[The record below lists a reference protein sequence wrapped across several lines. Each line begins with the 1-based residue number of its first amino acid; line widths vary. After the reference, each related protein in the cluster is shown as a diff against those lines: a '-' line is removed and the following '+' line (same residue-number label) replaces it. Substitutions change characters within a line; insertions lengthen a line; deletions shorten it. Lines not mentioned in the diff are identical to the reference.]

1 MTRHEVREQAFI
13 LIFESLFRDD
23 TPDEIIEVAKENEEF
38 LINEDVIS
46 MFKGTIEKFHEI
58 KEKISKYSEKRQ
70 YERIP
75 KVNIAILSLAMYEAL
90 YTEMPVNAAISE
102 AVIIAKDYTY
112 DSDVSFVNGI
122 LGAYSRELQVASTAD
137 TQEV

>member
-38 LINEDVIS
+38 LINDDVIS
-46 MFKGTIEKFHEI
+46 MFKGTIEKFSEI

-75 KVNIAILSLAMYEAL
+75 KVNIAILSLAMYEVI
-90 YTEMPVNAAISE
+90 YTEMPINAAISE

-112 DSDVSFVNGI
+112 DSDVSFINGI
-122 LGAYSRELQVASTAD
+122 LGAFSRDPENNK
-137 TQEV
+137 

>member
-38 LINEDVIS
+38 SINDDVIS
-46 MFKGTIEKFHEI
+46 MFKGTIEKFSEI

-75 KVNIAILSLAMYEAL
+75 KVNIAILSLAMYEVM
-90 YTEMPVNAAISE
+90 YTEMPMNAAISE

-112 DSDVSFVNGI
+112 DSDVSFINGI
-122 LGAYSRELQVASTAD
+122 LGAFSRDPENSK
-137 TQEV
+137 

>member
-38 LINEDVIS
+38 LINDDVIS
-46 MFKGTIEKFHEI
+46 MFKGTIEKISEI

-102 AVIIAKDYTY
+102 AIIIAKYYTY
-112 DSDVSFVNGI
+112 DSDVSFINGI
-122 LGAYSRELQVASTAD
+122 LGAFSRDPEND
-137 TQEV
+137 K

>member
-1 MTRHEVREQAFI
+1 
-13 LIFESLFRDD
+13 
-23 TPDEIIEVAKENEEF
+23 
-38 LINEDVIS
+38 
-46 MFKGTIEKFHEI
+46 MFKGTIEKFSEI

-122 LGAYSRELQVASTAD
+122 LGAFSRDPEND
-137 TQEV
+137 K

>member
-38 LINEDVIS
+38 LINDDVIS
-46 MFKGTIEKFHEI
+46 MFKGTIEKFPEI

-75 KVNIAILSLAMYEAL
+75 KVNIAILSLAIYEAI

-112 DSDVSFVNGI
+112 DSDVSFINGI
-122 LGAYSRELQVASTAD
+122 LGAFSRDPENNK
-137 TQEV
+137 

>member
-38 LINEDVIS
+38 LINDDVVS
-46 MFKGTIEKFHEI
+46 MFKGTIEKFSEI

-102 AVIIAKDYTY
+102 AIIIAKDYTY
-112 DSDVSFVNGI
+112 DSDVSFINGI
-122 LGAYSRELQVASTAD
+122 LGAFSRDPENNK
-137 TQEV
+137 

>member
-23 TPDEIIEVAKENEEF
+23 TPDEIIEVAKENEDF
-38 LINEDVIS
+38 LINDDVIA
-46 MFKGTIEKFHEI
+46 MFKGTVEKLPEI

-70 YERIP
+70 YDRIP
-75 KVNIAILSLAMYEAL
+75 KVNIAIISLAIYEAL

-102 AVIIAKDYTY
+102 AVLIAKNYTY

-122 LGAYSRELQVASTAD
+122 LGAFSRDPENNK
-137 TQEV
+137 

>member
-38 LINEDVIS
+38 LINDDVIS
-46 MFKGTIEKFHEI
+46 MFKGTIEKFSEI

-75 KVNIAILSLAMYEAL
+75 KVNIAILSLAMYEVM
-90 YTEMPVNAAISE
+90 YTEMPMNAAISE
-102 AVIIAKDYTY
+102 AVIIAKNYTY
-112 DSDVSFVNGI
+112 DSDVSFINGI
-122 LGAYSRELQVASTAD
+122 LGAFSRDPENNK
-137 TQEV
+137 

>member
-46 MFKGTIEKFHEI
+46 MFKGTIEKFPEI

-75 KVNIAILSLAMYEAL
+75 KVNIAILSLAIYEAL

-122 LGAYSRELQVASTAD
+122 LGAFSRDSENNK
-137 TQEV
+137 

>member
-38 LINEDVIS
+38 LINDDVIS
-46 MFKGTIEKFHEI
+46 MFKGTIEKFPEI

-75 KVNIAILSLAMYEAL
+75 KVNIAILSLAMYEAI
-90 YTEMPVNAAISE
+90 YTEMPLNAAISE

-112 DSDVSFVNGI
+112 DSDVSFINGI
-122 LGAYSRELQVASTAD
+122 LGAFSRDPENNK
-137 TQEV
+137 

>member
-1 MTRHEVREQAFI
+1 MTSHEVREQAFI

-38 LINEDVIS
+38 LINDDVIS
-46 MFKGTIEKFHEI
+46 MFKGTIEKFPEI

-122 LGAYSRELQVASTAD
+122 LGAFSRDSENNK
-137 TQEV
+137 